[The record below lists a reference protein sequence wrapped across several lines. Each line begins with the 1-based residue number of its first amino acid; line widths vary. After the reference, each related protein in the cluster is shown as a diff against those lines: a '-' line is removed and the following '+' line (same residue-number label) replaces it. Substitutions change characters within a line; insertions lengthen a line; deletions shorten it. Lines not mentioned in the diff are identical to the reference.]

1 VSNFENLVLALGT
14 VVILATPTTVE
25 AQAGQAAP
33 PERPRGRAAAE
44 LDPLAP
50 AQILNMLDAWAIVQA
65 QETLQI
71 PDDKY
76 AEFVARLKRLQQT
89 RRRNQQARN
98 GLLAELRRLA
108 GPQAR
113 QIDEAAVRGRL
124 AALREHDERAAGE
137 IRRAYEELDQVLDV
151 RQQARFRLF
160 EEVLERRKIDLLKRA
175 EQGAARPR
183 RQ

>member
-1 VSNFENLVLALGT
+1 VTTFRKHVLTLVTIVG
-14 VVILATPTTVE
+14 LATIGAA
-25 AQAGQAAP
+25 AQGRQAA

-44 LDPLAP
+44 ADPLAP

-76 AEFVARLKRLQQT
+76 GEFVARLKRLQQT
-89 RRRNQQARN
+89 RRRNQRGRN
-98 GLLAELRRLA
+98 ALLAELRRLA
-108 GPQAR
+108 GAQAP
-113 QIDEAAVRGRL
+113 QIDEGAVRQRL
-124 AALREHDERAAGE
+124 NALREHDERAAGE
-137 IRRAYEELDQVLDV
+137 IRQAYEALDQVLDV

-175 EQGAARPR
+175 EQGATRPR